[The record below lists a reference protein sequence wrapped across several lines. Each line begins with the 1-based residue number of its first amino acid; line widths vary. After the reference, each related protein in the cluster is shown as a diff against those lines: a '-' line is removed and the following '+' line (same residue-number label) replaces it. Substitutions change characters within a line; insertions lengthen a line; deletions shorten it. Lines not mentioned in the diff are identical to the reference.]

1 MKEKAN
7 IVLFPGQQRT
17 SRTADALRKGKE
29 RAASLRAVQLVAS
42 KRWTIL
48 LALVGF
54 LLGRAVILEN
64 LMPFAPAY
72 FAVVFFLRR
81 DVYKLAAVS
90 LVAGSLLAA
99 TPSAI
104 PIAMEIAV
112 LFLLLKGL
120 EMYEKAE
127 LSQAPI
133 LVFVATLVVKLF
145 GAFVHST
152 LGWYDLMMV
161 GVESALAFVLTLVFV
176 QAIPVLTLTRKSNAL
191 KNEEIICLMILM
203 ASVMTGAVGWS
214 VSGLSLEHVLSR
226 YMLLLFALAGGA
238 PLGASVGVVAGL
250 ILSLANLN
258 AIVQMSL
265 LAFSGMLAGLMKEGG
280 RMAVAFGMLLGSSI
294 LSIYIG
300 GQTDVMASTWESVA
314 AAALFLLTPKIVVK
328 TISRYV
334 PGTSEHVKSQHEYAK
349 RVREVTAQRVT
360 QFSEVFRQLAS
371 SFGQLNTPA
380 AQKPAEEEIQHFMN
394 AASQKVCS
402 NCHRK
407 DMCWNGKFYDTYKMM
422 TEMMTAVDEGHDGIR
437 KDKPRTW
444 TSHCS
449 KTHLVMAALQ
459 QQHERYK
466 HDLHWKKQIFESRQ
480 LVADQLSG
488 VSQIMEDLA
497 REIQRE
503 GQTLHLQEEQIRDA
517 LESLGLS
524 IHGLDIISLEE
535 GNVEIEVYHTFP
547 KGHDESRKI
556 IAPLLSDILGEHVAV
571 KAERNPAKH
580 GEPNLVVFGSAK
592 EYEIETGIAGAAKGG
607 DLLSGDSFST
617 VELGNGKF
625 AVAISDG
632 MGNGERARLESSTAL
647 SILQQLLQSGMD
659 EQLAIKSVNSVL
671 MLRSP
676 DEMFAT
682 VDVALIDMYTAHTTF
697 MKIGSTPSFI
707 KRGQEV
713 IPVAANNLPI
723 GILQEIDVDLISMQL
738 QPGDTLI
745 MMTDGIYDAPGHA
758 VNKELWMK
766 RVIQEMQTTDPQEIA
781 DTLLERVV
789 RHYKGEIVDDMTVVV
804 AKIEKHV
811 PEWASFRWPGVNK
824 FERPRTVS

>member
-7 IVLFPGQQRT
+7 VVLFPGQPRT
-17 SRTADALRKGKE
+17 SRAVEALRKGKE
-29 RAASLRAVQLVAS
+29 KATQWRAFQLIAA

-48 LALVGF
+48 IAVVGF

-72 FAVVFFLRR
+72 FAVIYFLRK
-81 DVYKLAAVS
+81 DVYKLTAIS
-90 LVAGSLLAA
+90 LVAGSLLAV

-112 LFLLLKGL
+112 LFLLIKGL
-120 EMYEKAE
+120 EVYEKAE

-133 LVFVATLVVKLF
+133 LVFLATLIVKLF
-145 GAFVHST
+145 GAFVHGT
-152 LGWYDLMMV
+152 VGWYDLMMV

-176 QAIPVLTLTRKSNAL
+176 QAIPVLTMTRKSNSL

-203 ASVMTGAVGWS
+203 ASVMTGVVGWTIQ
-214 VSGLSLEHVLSR
+214 GLSLEHILSR

-258 AIVQMSL
+258 AVVQMSL
-265 LAFSGMLAGLMKEGG
+265 LAFSGLLAGLLRDGG
-280 RMAVAFGMLLGSSI
+280 KMAVAFGMLLGTSI
-294 LSIYIG
+294 LSLYVG
-300 GQTDVMASTWESVA
+300 GGMDVMTSTWESVA
-314 AAALFLLTPKIVVK
+314 AAALFLLTPKLVVK

-360 QFSEVFRQLAS
+360 QFSEVFRQLAT
-371 SFGQLNTPA
+371 SFGQLNTVAP
-380 AQKPAEEEIQHFMN
+380 QKPAEEELQHFMN
-394 AASQKVCS
+394 TASSKVCS

-407 DMCWNGKFYDTYKMM
+407 DMCWNGKFYETYKMM
-422 TEMMTAVDEGHDGIR
+422 TDMMTVVDEEEYTGR
-437 KDKPRTW
+437 KDMPRAW

-449 KTHLVMAALQ
+449 KTHQVMGALQ

-466 HDLHWKKQIFESRQ
+466 HDLHWKRQIFESRQ
-480 LVADQLSG
+480 LVADQLTG

-503 GQTLHLQEEQIRDA
+503 GQQLHLQEEQIRDA

-524 IHGLDIISLEE
+524 IHGIDIISLEE

-547 KGHDESRKI
+547 QGHDEGRKI

-571 KAERNPAKH
+571 KAEREPGKN
-580 GEPNLVVFGSAK
+580 GEPRLIRFGSAK
-592 EYEIETGIAGAAKGG
+592 EYEVVTGIAGAAKGG

-682 VDVALIDMYTAHTTF
+682 VDVALIDLYTAHTTF

-707 KRGQEV
+707 KRGNEV

-723 GILQEIDVDLISMQL
+723 GILQEIDVDLIRMQL

-766 RVIQEMQTTDPQEIA
+766 RVIQEMNTNDPQEIA
-781 DTLLERVV
+781 DILLERVV

-804 AKIEKHV
+804 AQVEKHH
-811 PEWASFRWPGVNK
+811 PEWATFRWPGLNK
-824 FERPRTVS
+824 LERPRTVS